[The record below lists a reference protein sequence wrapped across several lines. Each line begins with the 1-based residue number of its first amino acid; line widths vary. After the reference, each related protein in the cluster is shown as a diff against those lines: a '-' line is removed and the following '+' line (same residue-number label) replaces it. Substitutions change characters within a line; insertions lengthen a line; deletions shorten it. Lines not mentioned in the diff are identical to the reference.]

1 MKIVVLGSAGML
13 GSALSRELS
22 KTHDVI
28 GIARKAGRYT
38 HHICDL
44 RDSALWSCLDQIEAD
59 VIINTAAITNL
70 MTCHRQIDQAYKLHV
85 HLSEQLAKRVEM
97 NIYVSTDSIFDGYR
111 PPPFGYGETCMPAPL
126 NVYALTKL
134 LGEKPILHNN
144 GLVIRTNIY
153 GFNLISP
160 GNSLFEWIV
169 SCLRQDQPLSG
180 YQNFFFNPVSIFQL
194 SRAIEICLSL
204 NVTGL
209 LNIGSTMPVSKADFM
224 MTVVRFVHPE
234 FSEVTLQDAPEGEI
248 IRPKRTNLDTRRA
261 TSLGLPEFN
270 LDEGICETSAL
281 YNAIY

>member
-1 MKIVVLGSAGML
+1 ML

-22 KTHDVI
+22 KTHDVT
-28 GIARKAGRYT
+28 GIARKASRYT

-44 RDSALWSCLDQIEAD
+44 LDPALWYYLDQIKAD

-85 HLSEQLAKRVEM
+85 HLSEQLAQRLEM
-97 NIYVSTDSIFDGYR
+97 NIYISTDSIFDGYT
-111 PPPFGYGETCMPAPL
+111 PPPFGYSETCMPAPS

-134 LGEKPILHNN
+134 LGENPILQSN

-153 GFNLISP
+153 GFNLVSP

-169 SCLRQDQPLSG
+169 SSLRQDQPLSG
-180 YQNFFFNPVSIFQL
+180 YQNVFFNPVSIFQL

-209 LNIGSTMPVSKADFM
+209 LNIGSSTPVSKADFL
-224 MTVVRFVHPE
+224 MTVIRYVRPE

-248 IRPKRTNLDTRRA
+248 IRPKRTNLDTRHA
-261 TSLGLPEFN
+261 TGLGLPEFN
-270 LDEGICETSAL
+270 LDEGIRETSAL
-281 YNAIY
+281 YNAAH